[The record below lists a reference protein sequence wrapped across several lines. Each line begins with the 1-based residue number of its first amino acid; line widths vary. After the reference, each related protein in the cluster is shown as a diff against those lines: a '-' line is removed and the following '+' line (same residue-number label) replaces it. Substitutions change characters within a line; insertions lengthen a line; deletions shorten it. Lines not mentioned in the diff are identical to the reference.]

1 MSFISDSF
9 HLFVRW
15 MKKLVR
21 NPILIFFSLFQPV
34 IFLVLF
40 TQLFSK
46 FGQLLGP
53 GVSYTVFATAGI
65 VLQNAFSSAFQSG
78 TAVVDDIKSGFLTKM
93 LATPVNRS
101 AILFGRILSDMF
113 RVAVQ
118 TIIILALAYVLGVY
132 PQTGVPGYV
141 LVILTVGFFG
151 LAWSGISLA
160 LGLKT
165 KSGETVFG
173 IAGFL
178 TFPLLFMSTALVD
191 PTSMPPWM
199 QTVSSYNPIS
209 FAVNAIRSL
218 IMPPPHCIICTNVF
232 DWSTI
237 LQAYGV
243 IALIGVV
250 TLGATLYL
258 CRKDNNTEDF
268 HRYDPRFRRK
278 SPDQRHRSASQQEE
292 SLGVSR
298 STHRESRDLPV
309 SHTARSIV
317 DGCRAQRIA
326 QGRETHD
333 HRRCSCRGKDGRM
346 AGQEGWKVLQG
357 NEAEDQYCRSTSV
370 GPGGCV
376 AR

>member
-1 MSFISDSF
+1 MSFFSDSY
-9 HLFVRW
+9 HLFIRW

-21 NPILIFFSLFQPV
+21 NPILVFFSLFQPI

-46 FGQLLGP
+46 FGSLIGP

-78 TAVVDDIKSGFLTKM
+78 TSVVDDIKSGFLTKM

-113 RVAVQ
+113 RVVAQ
-118 TIIILALAYVLGVY
+118 TVIILALAYPLGAF
-132 PQTGVPGYV
+132 PETGVIVY
-141 LVILTVGFFG
+141 ILIIFTVAFFG

-165 KSGETVFG
+165 KSAETVFG
-173 IAGFL
+173 IAGAL
-178 TFPLLFMSTALVD
+178 TFPLLFMSTALV
-191 PTSMPPWM
+191 SQGFMPSWM

-209 FAVNAIRSL
+209 YAVNAIRVL
-218 IMPPPHCIICTNVF
+218 IITGY

-243 IALIGVV
+243 IAGIGVV

-258 CRKDNNTEDF
+258 FRKV
-268 HRYDPRFRRK
+268 
-278 SPDQRHRSASQQEE
+278 
-292 SLGVSR
+292 VS
-298 STHRESRDLPV
+298 
-309 SHTARSIV
+309 
-317 DGCRAQRIA
+317 
-326 QGRETHD
+326 
-333 HRRCSCRGKDGRM
+333 
-346 AGQEGWKVLQG
+346 
-357 NEAEDQYCRSTSV
+357 
-370 GPGGCV
+370 
-376 AR
+376 